1 MNQTGDKTGHSL
13 VHFLLITGSFK
24 RHLNYLDDCR
34 DIFNN
39 TPSHRHKVEIN
50 STPMLNH
57 KVEIYKRTDQGGV
70 GRYIR
75 LPETIIVGSQL
86 YAGDL
91 GFIPGL
97 GRSPGEGKDYSFQYS
112 GLENFMDYIVH
123 GVAKSRTRLSDFHFH
138 NGYNLVI

>member
-39 TPSHRHKVEIN
+39 APSHRHKVEIN

-57 KVEIYKRTDQGGV
+57 KVEIYKRTDPGW
-70 GRYIR
+70 GR
-75 LPETIIVGSQL
+75 
-86 YAGDL
+86 
-91 GFIPGL
+91 
-97 GRSPGEGKDYSFQYS
+97 
-112 GLENFMDYIVH
+112 
-123 GVAKSRTRLSDFHFH
+123 
-138 NGYNLVI
+138 